1 LFGFFGRPR
10 FFAPG
15 LAASTMARV
24 VVCRAGVAAILSES
38 TESRRSVSLKEICCT
53 VQ

>member
-24 VVCRAGVAAILSES
+24 VVCRADVASLVVAATDAASPRPA
-38 TESRRSVSLKEICCT
+38 RR
-53 VQ
+53 